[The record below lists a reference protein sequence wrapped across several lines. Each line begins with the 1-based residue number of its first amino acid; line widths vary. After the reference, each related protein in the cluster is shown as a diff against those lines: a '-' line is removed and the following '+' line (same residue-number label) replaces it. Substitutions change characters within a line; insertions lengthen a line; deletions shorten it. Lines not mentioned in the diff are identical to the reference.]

1 MDRVIDVSTDGR
13 HLSRERGFL
22 KVTEDHIEIGRIP
35 FDEIAAVII
44 HAHGTTV
51 SASLLAELGDRAVPV
66 VFCAPN
72 HAPRSVLMPIEGHHA
87 QGGRLRSQWQAKA
100 PMVKQAWKQMV
111 ISKIT
116 MQAAALEAITAP
128 HAPLTMMTRSVTSGD
143 STNVEAQAAR
153 YYWPLMMGDDF
164 RRNRDAPD
172 VNAVL
177 NYGYTV
183 LRAATARAIVAA
195 GLHPTIGLH
204 HSNRGNAFALADDL
218 MEPFRP
224 LVDCTA
230 RTLADRNGPQVDT
243 EAKQT
248 LARLIALDLPLGD
261 GQTPVSVALTKLATS
276 LGQSFES
283 GKLSL
288 ALPRP
293 PDALTLAGLGT

>member
-1 MDRVIDVSTDGR
+1 MDRVIDIATDGR

-22 KVTEDHIEIGRIP
+22 KVSEGGAEIGRIP
-35 FDEIAAVII
+35 LDDITAVII

-51 SASLLAELGDRAVPV
+51 SGSLLAELGDRAVPV
-66 VFCAPN
+66 VFCASN

-87 QGGRLRSQWQAKA
+87 QGGRLRAQWQAKA
-100 PMVKQAWKQMV
+100 PMIKQAWKQVV
-111 ISKIT
+111 IAKIT
-116 MQAAALEAITAP
+116 MQAAALGAITAP
-128 HAPLTMMTRSVTSGD
+128 HAPLSMMARSVTSGD
-143 STNVEAQAAR
+143 RTNVEAQAAR

-164 RRNRDAPD
+164 RRDRDAPD
-172 VNAVL
+172 VNALL

-224 LVDCTA
+224 LVDCA
-230 RTLADRNGPQVDT
+230 VRTLADRNGPQVDT

-293 PDALTLAGLGT
+293 PDALTLAGLGA

>member
-1 MDRVIDVSTDGR
+1 MDRIIDIATDGR

-22 KVTEDHIEIGRIP
+22 KVTEDGDEVGRIP
-35 FDEIAAVII
+35 LDEISAVII
-44 HAHGTTV
+44 HANGSTV
-51 SASLLAELGDRAVPV
+51 SGSLLAELGDRAIPV
-66 VFCAPN
+66 VFCASN

-87 QGGRLRSQWQAKA
+87 QGGRLRAQWQAKA
-100 PMVKQAWKQMV
+100 PLIKQAWKQVV

-116 MQAAALEAITAP
+116 MQAAALEAVAAP
-128 HAPLTMMTRSVTSGD
+128 KAPLTMMARSVASGD

-172 VNAVL
+172 VNAIL

-183 LRAATARAIVAA
+183 LRAATSRAIVAA

-224 LVDCTA
+224 LVDCAA
-230 RTLADRNGPQVDT
+230 RTLAGRNGPQVDT
-243 EAKQT
+243 EAKQS

-293 PDALTLAGLGT
+293 PDALTLAGLGA